1 MFHRL
6 NREEIRYY
14 LDIRASQE
22 FSVIQIAALAE
33 LDGFNEPNAYG
44 GCREIDSPFLLL
56 IHQNIL

>member
-44 GCREIDSPFLLL
+44 GCREIDSPFCGR
-56 IHQNIL
+56 I